1 MQTIYV
7 SLKQQG
13 RTATEEMGDE
23 ESVKVVGCV
32 LDVKNRSS
40 THFKFEQ
47 AKAACGSIVSTLFAW
62 AAYTMNVAVESFD
75 RSQSVRL
82 SSIFC
87 VLALFSA

>member
-1 MQTIYV
+1 
-7 SLKQQG
+7 
-13 RTATEEMGDE
+13 MGDE

-40 THFKFEQ
+40 TLFKFDRLNANWQ

-75 RSQSVRL
+75 RSQSVKL
-82 SSIFC
+82 SEHFWQEWSE
-87 VLALFSA
+87 